1 MTVRASPG
9 VRVKVRV
16 AATGRV
22 LARAELAATPLRRLR
37 GLLGRDGLAAG
48 DGLVIDPCSSVHTCF
63 MRFPIDLLFIDRDG
77 RVLRAAENV
86 GPFRFVSGG
95 RGARRTIELPAG
107 TIANAK
113 VAPGATLALDPA

>member
-1 MTVRASPG
+1 MAPRPG
-9 VRVKVRV
+9 
-16 AATGRV
+16 T
-22 LARAELAATPLRRLR
+22 LTLRRADGR
-37 GLLGRDGLAAG
+37 IVSESVTVMDSFGRRMKGLLGRRRLRQGEGVVLR
-48 DGLVIDPCSSVHTCF
+48 PSWSVHTWF